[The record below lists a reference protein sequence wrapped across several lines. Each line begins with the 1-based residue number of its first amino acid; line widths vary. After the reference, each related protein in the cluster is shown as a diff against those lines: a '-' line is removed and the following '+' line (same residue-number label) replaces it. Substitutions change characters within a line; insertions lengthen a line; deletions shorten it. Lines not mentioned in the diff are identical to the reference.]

1 MSDLEEIIIENSESI
16 EKPKA
21 KRVLT
26 DEQKE
31 ELRNRLKKG
40 REKKALLAKTN
51 NEIIDDVVKTEMIPK
66 ITIKKKAEI
75 ISKLKDESTKTP
87 PPSPV
92 KKYKK
97 VKKIIEVVEESS
109 DDEVVIERIV
119 KKKPKKV
126 EPIQEVPKIP
136 RLIRL

>member
-1 MSDLEEIIIENSESI
+1 MDLEEIIEDNQQSI

-21 KRVLT
+21 KRVMS
-26 DEQKE
+26 DAQKDA
-31 ELRNRLKKG
+31 LRKG
-40 REKKALLAKTN
+40 RERKSELAKMN
-51 NEIIDDVVKTEMIPK
+51 NQIIDDVVKTEMIPK
-66 ITIKKKAEI
+66 ITRKKKEEI
-75 ISKLKDESTKTP
+75 MCKLKDESNKTAA
-87 PPSPV
+87 PSPV
-92 KKYKK
+92 KPVKPKK

-109 DDEVVIERIV
+109 DDEVIIERIV

>member
-1 MSDLEEIIIENSESI
+1 MSDLEEVIEDNQQSI
-16 EKPKA
+16 EKPKT

-40 REKKALLAKTN
+40 REKKSLLAKTN
-51 NEIIDDVVKTEMIPK
+51 NEIIDNVVKTEMFPK
-66 ITIKKKAEI
+66 ITKQKKAEI
-75 ISKLKDESTKTP
+75 MSKLKDESNKTP

-126 EPIQEVPKIP
+126 EPKQEVPKIP

>member
-16 EKPKA
+16 EKPKT

-51 NEIIDDVVKTEMIPK
+51 NEIIDNVVKTELLPK
-66 ITIKKKAEI
+66 ITKQKKAEI
-75 ISKLKDESTKTP
+75 MSKLKDESNKTP

-92 KKYKK
+92 KKVKK

-109 DDEVVIERIV
+109 DEEVIIERIV

-126 EPIQEVPKIP
+126 EPIQEVTKIP